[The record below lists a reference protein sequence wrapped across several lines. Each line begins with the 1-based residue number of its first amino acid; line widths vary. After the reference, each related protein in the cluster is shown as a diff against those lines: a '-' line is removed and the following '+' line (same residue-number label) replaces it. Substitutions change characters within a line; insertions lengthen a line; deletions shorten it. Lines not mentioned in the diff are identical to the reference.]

1 MSEQKVYPKGISFFL
16 PKENAPSWVQGSLII
31 TPRQLFDWLKENE
44 SVLVESEKY
53 GKQLRLQLTNKGV
66 QVDTWKPKSNQNQY
80 KVPTER
86 KTASDFVQKS
96 SGQKNYQADPT
107 EYTDLPF

>member
-1 MSEQKVYPKGISFFL
+1 
-16 PKENAPSWVQGSLII
+16 
-31 TPRQLFDWLKENE
+31 
-44 SVLVESEKY
+44 
-53 GKQLRLQLTNKGV
+53 
-66 QVDTWKPKSNQNQY
+66 
-80 KVPTER
+80 VPTER